1 MASNNK
7 CTSHL
12 LQSVQRVCDQT
23 KLSARLVQHSNGRV
37 HAYDCPQWSNK
48 TASLFRFQEPNA
60 IVCVEQSVASLSG
73 FVLVIEERRA
83 RHIGLRM
90 FMAIASTCFVYLALW
105 LLYSHINN
113 PFAEAIVEWP
123 FLSIISNIFNDNNIT
138 NYKINGNS
146 VGNNESSCKK

>member
-1 MASNNK
+1 MASSK
-7 CTSHL
+7 GTSHL

-23 KLSARLVQHSNGRV
+23 KLSARLVQHTNGKV
-37 HAYDCPQWSNK
+37 HAFDCPQWSNK

-83 RHIGLRM
+83 RHAGFRI
-90 FMAIASTCFVYLALW
+90 FMAIASTCLVYLALW

-113 PFAEAIVEWP
+113 PVLAVKWP
-123 FLSIISNIFNDNNIT
+123 FSSMFNNRSNLDVSNN
-138 NYKINGNS
+138 G
-146 VGNNESSCKK
+146 GNNVSSCKK